1 MGLETATY
9 ISQLVATN
17 PLGTDPKSQGDNH
30 LQLIKSVLQNQFPNF
45 TAAAVTLTV
54 AQLNDVINK
63 AGLNSPAFTG
73 IPTAPTAAIGTNTTQ
88 LATTSFV
95 MNAVGAGTTP
105 AGPGDYGFWFWN
117 GSTYSWAIGTALK
130 REARSSNTILV
141 SADIGKQLDLS
152 AGFTQTL
159 TAAATLGANWR
170 VVLNNA
176 NAQDQPIDPNG
187 SETIDGQATYTL
199 KAGWRIELVCN
210 GTNFSTNV
218 LKQRVY
224 GRLASVTSTT
234 VVTIPADTYVFRPY
248 AFGQGGNG
256 VAAASSG
263 GGGGCAYG
271 DIPCTPGQQFTLSI
285 AAGVAKV
292 SSGGT
297 DYLIANPAA
306 NTVAGTASKDASV
319 QNGGA
324 FSGGTGSATSS
335 YGGASSG
342 SPLGTG
348 VSAGTNSGGAGWGG
362 AGSTTG
368 NGGGTIGAGTADSG
382 GGAISAEI
390 PSIEPLLATLT
401 GAPGIRV
408 SSSGAQSIAGTP
420 GGRGAGGGAGF
431 SSTGK
436 AGTGGF
442 GGGGGAGQAA
452 GLNAAGG
459 FGGGGG
465 GGGSTGAAGGLGG
478 GGGGAGSATPGT
490 GGAACIL
497 YWTGE

>member
-1 MGLETATY
+1 M
-9 ISQLVATN
+9 TN
-17 PLGTDPKSQGDNH
+17 PFYTRVFNPLPGQRVDEQTLKDEYQRVEQGFDGV
-30 LQLIKSVLQNQFPNF
+30 Q
-45 TAAAVTLTV
+45 AAVV
-54 AQLNDVINK
+54 GY

-73 IPTAPTAAIGTNTTQ
+73 TPTAPTAPVGANTSQ
-88 LATTSFV
+88 IATTAHVFQSI
-95 MNAVGAGTTP
+95 GLGTTP
-105 AGPGDYGFWFWN
+105 AGPLDYGLWFWN
-117 GSTYSWAIGTALK
+117 GATYRWSVGVPLL
-130 REARSSNTILV
+130 RVARSSNTILGQ
-141 SADIGKQLDLS
+141 ADLGKQIDLS
-152 AGFTQTL
+152 GSFTQTVD
-159 TAAATLGANWR
+159 AAATLGPAWR

-176 NAQDQPIDPNG
+176 GAQDQPIDPNG
-187 SETIDGQATYTL
+187 TETIDGQTVCTI

-210 GTNFSTNV
+210 GTNFSANV

-256 VAAASSG
+256 VAATSSG

-285 AAGVAKV
+285 SAGVAKV

-342 SPLGTG
+342 SPLGAG

-368 NGGGTIGAGTADSG
+368 NGGGTIGAATADSA

-408 SSSGAQSIAGTP
+408 ASSGAQSIAGTP